1 MKSVGKTQ
9 IYLFFL
15 SLNRNIETTS
25 RSYFRSGIK
34 IKVFLFCI
42 PLA

>member
-9 IYLFFL
+9 INLVFL

-25 RSYFRSGIK
+25 RSYSRSEEK
-34 IKVFLFCI
+34 INFDLFYI

>member
-25 RSYFRSGIK
+25 RTYSRSEEK
-34 IKVFLFCI
+34 INFDLFCSS
-42 PLA
+42 LA